1 MISNTLNRGF
11 QLEDSVEQ
19 HSDVLIVGAG
29 ASGGVAARRLAEAGL
44 RVVALEQ
51 GRWHDRDEFRGNQPD
66 WELTGLK
73 QWSPMPAV
81 RAAADDY
88 PVDVTESDMDVMNFN
103 GVGGGTI
110 LFNAIWM
117 RLQASA
123 FRTRTTHGY
132 GDDWPIGYDEL
143 LPFYE
148 RTDRQIG
155 VSGLGG
161 NPAYP
166 EGAEPPLPPLPIGRS
181 GLMMARAL
189 AKRGWHWWPETNA
202 ILSAEYDGRRSCV
215 QRGTCGQGCN
225 EGAKSTVDQT
235 HWRQV
240 AALGGQVVTGARV
253 SRIVLDGNGRAS
265 GAEWID
271 TDGGVHFQSA
281 DVVLLAA
288 NGIGTARLLLC
299 SAEPRFSNGL
309 ANRSGLV
316 GRRLM
321 LHPLATVNG
330 YFHEPLDS
338 WQGQFGSA
346 IQCLEFLE
354 TDPTRGFLGGGK
366 WALHPMGGPMMEAFV
381 GLLTGAGGAE
391 LHSRM
396 AARFGHGARWAVMCE
411 DLPAE
416 GNRVELSDVLVDSSG
431 MAAPKVFYRYDDHS
445 RRNLDFNVAHASE
458 VFRDAGAW
466 RVEEM
471 NPTGY
476 NAHFLG
482 TARMGDDPQTS
493 VVNRWCM
500 SHDIPNLGII
510 DGSVFVTAG
519 AVNPTS
525 TICALALRAA
535 EHLLQTRSEISVPA
549 GRSVHAVKMPPS
561 QRQAPVA
568 STTPLD
574 AEKRMRLATLADELV
589 PAGDGMPAASDVG
602 IHETLLDRVL
612 LSRPDLAQPLTRAL
626 DSDVDDPAARLM
638 TLATTDWPAY
648 QALVEVVSG
657 GYYLHPRVRKLIGYP
672 GQEAR
677 PVQPDHYPAYVEEG
691 LLDHL
696 VSGAWATERNRK

>member
-1 MISNTLNRGF
+1 LRDTV
-11 QLEDSVEQ
+11 DQ
-19 HSDVLIVGAG
+19 HADVLIVGAG
-29 ASGGVAARRLAEAGL
+29 ASGGIAARRLAEAGL

-81 RAAADDY
+81 RRGIDDY
-88 PVDVTESDMDVMNFN
+88 PIDVTESDMDVMNFN

-110 LFNAIWM
+110 LYNAIWM

-123 FRTRTTHGY
+123 FRTRTLHGF

-143 LPFYE
+143 LPYYE

-161 NPAYP
+161 NPAFP
-166 EGAEPPLPPLPIGRS
+166 EGDEPPLPPLPIGRA
-181 GLMMARAL
+181 GLLVARTL

-202 ILSAEYDGRRSCV
+202 ILSAPYDGRRACV

-225 EGAKSTVDQT
+225 EGAKSTIDQT
-235 HWRQV
+235 HWRRV
-240 AALGGQVVTGARV
+240 VELGGRVITGARV
-253 SRIVLDGNGRAS
+253 SRIVLDEHGLAA

-271 TDGGVHFQSA
+271 DDGTVHFQSG
-281 DVVLLAA
+281 DVVLMAA
-288 NGIGTARLLLC
+288 NGIGTARLLLM
-299 SAEPRFSNGL
+299 SAESRFPDGL

-321 LHPLATVNG
+321 LHPLAMVNG
-330 YFHEPLDS
+330 YFHEPLNS

-346 IQCLEFLE
+346 LQCMEFLE
-354 TDPTRGFLGGGK
+354 TDPARGYLGAAK
-366 WALHPMGGPMMEAFV
+366 WALHPAGGPMMEAFA
-381 GLLTGAGGAE
+381 GLLTGGGGSGFHA
-391 LHSRM
+391 RM
-396 AARFGHGARWAVMCE
+396 ADRFGHGARWALMCE
-411 DLPAE
+411 DLPRDD
-416 GNRVELSDVLVDSSG
+416 NRVVLSRELADSAG
-431 MAAPKVFYRYDDHS
+431 LAAPKLLYRYDEDA
-445 RRNLDFNVAHASE
+445 RRNLDFNVTQASE

-466 RVEEM
+466 HVEAT
-471 NPTGY
+471 NPAGY

-482 TARMGDDPQTS
+482 TARMGDEPGAS

-500 SHDIPNLGII
+500 SHDIANLGII

-535 EHLLQTRSEISVPA
+535 EHLLKTRAEIPVPA
-549 GRSVHAVKMPPS
+549 RRSVHAVTAPS
-561 QRQAPVA
+561 R
-568 STTPLD
+568 TPTATPATVVGPLSI
-574 AEKRMRLATLADELV
+574 EKRARLATLADELIP
-589 PAGDGMPAASDVG
+589 PADDMPAASQVG
-602 IHETLLDRVL
+602 ICEALLDQVL
-612 LSRPDLAQPLTRAL
+612 LLRPDLAEPLSRAL
-626 DSDVDDPAARLM
+626 DTEVGDPPARLM

-648 QALVEVVSG
+648 QALVEVISG

-696 VSGAWATERNRK
+696 VSGTWASERNRK

>member
-1 MISNTLNRGF
+1 MQDTVG
-11 QLEDSVEQ
+11 Q
-19 HSDVLIVGAG
+19 HADVLIVGAG

-51 GRWHDRDEFRGNQPD
+51 GHWHDRDEFRGNQPD
-66 WELTGLK
+66 WELTSLK
-73 QWSPMPAV
+73 QWSPMPAI
-81 RAAADDY
+81 RGAIEDY
-88 PVDVTESDMDVMNFN
+88 PVDITESDMGVMNFN

-110 LFNAIWM
+110 LYNAIWM

-123 FRTRTTHGY
+123 FRTRTLHGF

-143 LPFYE
+143 LPYYE
-148 RTDRQIG
+148 RTDREVG

-181 GLMMARAL
+181 GLLMARSL

-202 ILSAEYDGRRSCV
+202 ILSAPYDGRRACV

-225 EGAKSTVDQT
+225 EGAKSTIDQT
-235 HWRQV
+235 HWRRV
-240 AALGGQVVTGARV
+240 VELGGRVITGARV
-253 SRIVLDGNGRAS
+253 SRIMLDERGLAS

-271 TDGGVHFQSA
+271 DDGTVQFQSA
-281 DVVLLAA
+281 DVVLMAA
-288 NGIGTARLLLC
+288 NGIGTARLLLM
-299 SAEPRFSNGL
+299 SAESRFPDGL

-330 YFHEPLDS
+330 YFHESLDS

-346 IQCLEFLE
+346 LQCLEFLE
-354 TDPTRGFLGGGK
+354 TDPERGFLGGGK
-366 WALHPMGGPMMEAFV
+366 WALHPMGGPTMEAFTS
-381 GLLTGAGGAE
+381 LLTGAGGPE
-391 LHSRM
+391 FHSRM

-411 DLPAE
+411 DLPQE
-416 GNRVELSDVLVDSSG
+416 DNRVELSATLLDSSG
-431 MAAPKVFYRYDDHS
+431 LPAPKLVYRYDEHS
-445 RRNLDFNVAHASE
+445 RRNLDFNVAQASE

-466 RVEEM
+466 HVEAM
-471 NPTGY
+471 NPAGY

-482 TARMGDDPQTS
+482 TARMGDDPATS

-500 SHDIPNLGII
+500 SHDIGNLGII

-535 EHLLQTRSEISVPA
+535 EHLLETRSEIPIPA
-549 GRSVHAVKMPPS
+549 RRSVHAVTAS
-561 QRQAPVA
+561 R
-568 STTPLD
+568 STTSAPLVSMEPSPGVD
-574 AEKRMRLATLADELV
+574 QRARLATLADELI
-589 PAGDGMPAASDVG
+589 PAGDGMLAASQVG
-602 IHETLLDRVL
+602 IHEALLDQVL
-612 LSRPDLAQPLTRAL
+612 LSRPDLAEPLGRAL
-626 DSDVDDPAARLM
+626 DSDVGDPPARLM
-638 TLATTDWPAY
+638 ALATSDWPAY
-648 QALVEVVSG
+648 QALVEVISG
-657 GYYLHPRVRKLIGYP
+657 GYYLDPRVRKLIGYP

>member
-1 MISNTLNRGF
+1 MDWGS
-11 QLEDSVEQ
+11 QLQDTVEQ
-19 HSDVLIVGAG
+19 HADVLIVGAG
-29 ASGGVAARRLAEAGL
+29 ASGGVAARRLAETGL

-73 QWSPMPAV
+73 QWSPMPTV
-81 RAAADDY
+81 RRGTDDY

-110 LFNAIWM
+110 LYNAVWM
-117 RLQASA
+117 RLQAGA
-123 FRTRTTHGY
+123 FRSKTLHGY
-132 GDDWPIGYDEL
+132 ADDWPISYDEL
-143 LPFYE
+143 LPYYE

-161 NPAYP
+161 NPAFP
-166 EGAEPPLPPLPIGRS
+166 EGNEPPLPPLPIGRA
-181 GLMMARAL
+181 GLLVARTL

-202 ILSAEYDGRRSCV
+202 ILSAPYDGRRACV

-225 EGAKSTVDQT
+225 EGAKSTIDQT
-235 HWRQV
+235 HWRRV
-240 AALGGQVVTGARV
+240 MALGGQVITGARV
-253 SRIVLDGNGRAS
+253 SRIVLDGRGLAA

-271 TDGGVHFQSA
+271 PDGVTHFQSA

-288 NGIGTARLLLC
+288 NGIGTARLLLM
-299 SAEPRFSNGL
+299 SAESRFPDGL

-321 LHPLATVNG
+321 LHPLAMVNG
-330 YFHEPLDS
+330 YFHEQLDS

-346 IQCLEFLE
+346 LQCMEFLE
-354 TDPTRGFLGGGK
+354 TDPARGYLGGAK
-366 WALHPMGGPMMEAFV
+366 WALHPAGGPMMEAFV
-381 GLLTGAGGAE
+381 SLLTGFGGAG
-391 LHSRM
+391 LHRRM

-411 DLPAE
+411 DLPRDD
-416 GNRVELSDVLVDSSG
+416 NRVVLSSELVDPAG
-431 MAAPKVFYRYDDHS
+431 VAAPKLLYRYDEDAK
-445 RRNLDFNVAHASE
+445 RNLEFNVAQASE

-466 RVEEM
+466 QVEATS
-471 NPTGY
+471 PAGY

-482 TARMGDDPQTS
+482 TARMGVDPGAS

-500 SHDIPNLGII
+500 SHDIANLGII

-535 EHLLQTRSEISVPA
+535 EHLLETRAEIPVPA
-549 GRSVHAVKMPPS
+549 RRSVHRVSTPRATRS
-561 QRQAPVA
+561 ATPVA
-568 STTPLD
+568 SVAQLD
-574 AEKRMRLATLADELV
+574 TEKRARLATLADELI
-589 PAGDGMPAASDVG
+589 PAGGDMPAASQIG
-602 IHETLLDRVL
+602 IHEALLDQVL
-612 LSRPDLAQPLTRAL
+612 VSRPDLAEPLSRAL
-626 DSDVDDPAARLM
+626 DADAEDPPARLM

-648 QALVEVVSG
+648 QALVEVISG
-657 GYYLHPRVRKLIGYP
+657 GYYLHPQVRQLIGYP
-672 GQEAR
+672 GQQAR

-696 VSGAWATERNRK
+696 VSGTWSSERNLK